1 MSLLNKTIVDAA
13 RGLSEG
19 AFSSVDLTQAYLT
32 QARGLNTALNAYPT
46 ATALTSMS
54 LAVA

>member
-19 AFSSVDLTQAYLT
+19 AFSSVDLTQAYLSYKT
-32 QARGLNTALNAYPT
+32 FPIA
-46 ATALTSMS
+46 
-54 LAVA
+54 